1 MFKVMF
7 SSRSKKEFDNIEE
20 KYRNK
25 IAQIFKILSFDPIPA
40 KLFDIKKL
48 EGVDDTFRI
57 RLGRMRIVYTIIW
70 QNKDILVSKLG
81 MRENVYD

>member
-1 MFKVMF
+1 M
-7 SSRSKKEFDNIEE
+7 SKKEFDSIEE

-25 IAQIFKILSFDPIPA
+25 IAQIFKILSFDPVPA

-57 RLGRMRIVYTIIW
+57 RLGRIRIIYTIIW
-70 QNKDILVSKLG
+70 QNKDMVISKPG